1 MTVPRDHRALP
12 DGLSERLGFLLGRAH
27 AEHREGAVAALRSL
41 GLDVKEVG
49 ALRILADEGPLSQ
62 QRLGERQGIDR
73 TTMVAIAD
81 ALEERG
87 LVERRRDPRDRRAY
101 ALRVTAAGRGMLGR
115 AERAIEGAEE
125 EFLAPLAP
133 RDRDRLKALLRQA
146 LERAGAPSRA
156 SPRSGP

>member
-1 MTVPRDHRALP
+1 
-12 DGLSERLGFLLGRAH
+12 
-27 AEHREGAVAALRSL
+27 
-41 GLDVKEVG
+41 
-49 ALRILADEGPLSQ
+49 
-62 QRLGERQGIDR
+62 
-73 TTMVAIAD
+73 MVAIAD

-101 ALRVTAAGRGMLGR
+101 ALRVTAAGRAMLGR

-133 RDRDRLKALLRQA
+133 RDRHRLKALLRQA
-146 LERAGAPSRA
+146 LERAEAPSRA